1 MIEREGQL
9 LHVGRI
15 GVVVSR
21 YNELI
26 TRRLLAGAREACV
39 EAGTPDAE
47 LEINWVDGA
56 FDLPAVASAMAQS
69 GRYAALVAL
78 GAVIRGDTPHF
89 EYVAGECARG
99 LMQVSVRHALPVA
112 FGVLTVDTM
121 EQALERAGGAGGNKG
136 REAAEAAIRAAD
148 VLNRL
153 RAGHA

>member
-15 GVVVSR
+15 GMVVSR

-26 TRRLLAGAREACV
+26 TRRLMDGAREACL
-39 EAGTPDAE
+39 EAGTPEAE
-47 LEINWVDGA
+47 LEVNWVDGA
-56 FDLPAVASAMAQS
+56 FDIPAIASAMAQS

-89 EYVAGECARG
+89 EYVASECARG
-99 LMQVSVRHALPVA
+99 LMRISIRHALPVA

-121 EQALERAGGAGGNKG
+121 EQALERAGGAAGNKG
-136 REAAEAAIRAAD
+136 REAAQAAIRAAD

>member
-26 TRRLLAGAREACV
+26 TRRLLDGAREACR
-39 EAGTPDAE
+39 EAGTPEAE

-69 GRYAALVAL
+69 GRYAALIAL
-78 GAVIRGDTPHF
+78 GAVIRGDTYHF
-89 EYVAGECARG
+89 EVVSNESARG
-99 LMQVSVRHALPVA
+99 ISEVQVETGVPVA
-112 FGVLTVDTM
+112 NAILTTDNDD
-121 EQALERAGGAGGNKG
+121 QALARMSVKG
-136 REAAEAAIRAAD
+136 AEAAAVAIEM
-148 VLNRL
+148 VNLL
-153 RAGHA
+153 KSL

>member
-9 LHVGRI
+9 RHVGRI

-26 TRRLLAGAREACV
+26 TRKLLDGATEACL
-39 EAGTPDAE
+39 EAGTPEAE
-47 LEINWVDGA
+47 LEVNWVDGA

-69 GRYAALVAL
+69 GRYAALIAL

-99 LMQVSVRHALPVA
+99 LMMISVREALPVA
-112 FGVLTVDTM
+112 FGVLTVDSM
-121 EQALERAGGAGGNKG
+121 EQALERAGGAAGNKG

-148 VLNRL
+148 VMSRL
-153 RAGHA
+153 RAGNA

>member
-1 MIEREGQL
+1 VIEREGQL
-9 LHVGRI
+9 RHVGRI

-26 TRRLLAGAREACV
+26 TRKLLGGAVDACLA
-39 EAGTPDAE
+39 AGTPRGE
-47 LEINWVDGA
+47 LEVNWVDGA
-56 FDLPAVASAMAQS
+56 FDLPAVASVMAQS

-99 LMQVSVRHALPVA
+99 LMRISVRYGLPVA
-112 FGVLTVDTM
+112 LGVLTCETM
-121 EQALERAGGAGGNKG
+121 EQALERSGGAAGNKG

-148 VLNRL
+148 VITRL
-153 RAGHA
+153 RSGDA